1 MPEKRLE
8 EMIAITTRSMA
19 AKQYTF
25 TGDVLVILFGA
36 GFWWERR
43 RRERFKMQRRERKMN
58 VRKLRREGHLIRD
71 GKRGISISSP
81 ETIHGLETST
91 D

>member
-1 MPEKRLE
+1 MPEKRPE
-8 EMIAITTRSMA
+8 ETIAITTRSTA

-25 TGDVLVILFGA
+25 TGDVPVILFGA

-58 VRKLRREGHLIRD
+58 ARKLKREGRI
-71 GKRGISISSP
+71 
-81 ETIHGLETST
+81 
-91 D
+91 